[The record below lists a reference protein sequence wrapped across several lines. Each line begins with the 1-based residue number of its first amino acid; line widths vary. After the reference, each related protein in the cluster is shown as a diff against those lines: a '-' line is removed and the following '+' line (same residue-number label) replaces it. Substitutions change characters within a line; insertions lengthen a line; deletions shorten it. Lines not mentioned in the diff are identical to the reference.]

1 MGFMDMFNSENTK
14 KIEEMAREGEREG
27 SRQRLSWAADREREA
42 NRFEEDAK
50 RWRNVSPE
58 HAEPYQRAADRC
70 REDARIF
77 RGRNR

>member
-14 KIEEMAREGEREG
+14 KIEEMAREG
-27 SRQRLSWAADREREA
+27 EREA